1 MKEDKTC
8 KEKTGLVF
16 ECELEA
22 QPEKVW
28 RAISIAEFRDRWL
41 PSKEMV
47 ALEVVSAIPG
57 RKISYRMKEIDPP
70 FLESVVTFQVTPGA
84 EETCILRIVHELSD
98 DRELAQSFE
107 AANNNGQ
114 ILMCAA

>member
-28 RAISIAEFRDRWL
+28 RAISIAEFRERWL
-41 PSKEMV
+41 PSKEM
-47 ALEVVSAIPG
+47 AELEMVSVTSG
-57 RKISYRMKEIDPP
+57 KQISYRMREIDPP
-70 FLESVVTFQVTPGA
+70 FLESVVTFQVMPGA
-84 EETCILRIVHELSD
+84 EQTSILKIVHELSD
-98 DRELAQSFE
+98 DREFAQSFE